1 MKKIVIAIDGPAGAG
16 KSTIGKQL
24 AKRLDVPY
32 FSTGALYRALAVKCI
47 NLNVDATLPQTAQ
60 MIADS
65 TNLEIKYHG
74 QTQSVF
80 LDGKDVSN
88 DIYRDEVSEVASK
101 ISVHPVIRQKLVD
114 IQRHLADTQSII
126 MDGRDIGSVVLP
138 KADFKFYLDADVKI
152 RAERRHKELLEKGQ
166 NVSYDVVLDEMIER
180 DKRDKGRETSPL
192 IVCEDAYVVDCS
204 NLNIEQVVDKFIEI
218 IKEKKQWFFG

>member
-192 IVCEDAYVVDCS
+192 IVCD
-204 NLNIEQVVDKFIEI
+204 
-218 IKEKKQWFFG
+218 